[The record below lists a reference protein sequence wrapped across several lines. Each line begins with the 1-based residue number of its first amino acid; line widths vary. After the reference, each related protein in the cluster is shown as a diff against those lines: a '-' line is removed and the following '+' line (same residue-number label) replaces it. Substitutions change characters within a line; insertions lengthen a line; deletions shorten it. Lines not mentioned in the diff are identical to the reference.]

1 MVWGVG
7 NVAVGRRRRLRAILR
22 WLIVCALI
30 VGVLIVGRARLLSPL
45 VSTHR
50 AEPVTYEVNVGFT
63 AFSLY
68 RETVLFAPLSG
79 RITPLV
85 ADGKLVARNAAVVKL
100 ENPDAAEAYKAR
112 LNDLRLEADAWRS
125 AHEEEL
131 AAASERAVVAG
142 QLAFDAVLDF
152 KRGQP
157 LDSLEGAAQSF
168 YAARREVESLQQQWW
183 QRREQI
189 EGLRVLAERM
199 EDRIR
204 APEAGIARILMDGFE
219 GVMDWDVALT
229 GDLTEDLL
237 LRADDGVP
245 AWYPGSEITAG
256 APAVRILDPI
266 ALDAVLLVA
275 PEDVPSIGLLAA
287 VRVTAEGVDQVV
299 TAQVT
304 EIGPPGGDHVL
315 VRVSLDQ
322 ALPFFF
328 ENRLWEGVLTAAEVA
343 GLRIPPSALL
353 SQGDDVGV
361 FTHREGRFLWMPV
374 EVLVDE
380 DDQAIVAGIPG
391 GVEVVDNPR
400 FIRFFRLE

>member
-1 MVWGVG
+1 M
-7 NVAVGRRRRLRAILR
+7 AR

-30 VGVLIVGRARLLSPL
+30 VGVLIVGRGRLLGAL
-45 VSTHR
+45 VSTVT
-50 AEPVTYEVNVGFT
+50 AEPVTYEVKVGFT

-79 RITPLV
+79 KITPLV

-157 LDSLEGAAQSF
+157 SDALEGVAQSF
-168 YAARREVESLQQQWW
+168 YTARREVGSLQQQWR
-183 QRREQI
+183 QRWEQI
-189 EGLRVLAERM
+189 EGLRILAERM

-204 APEAGIARILMDGFE
+204 APEAGIVRILMDGFE
-219 GVMDWDVALT
+219 GIMDWDVPLT
-229 GDLTEDLL
+229 GELTEDLL
-237 LRADDGVP
+237 RRAEDGVP
-245 AWYPGSEITAG
+245 VWYPGSEIIAG
-256 APAVRILDPI
+256 APAVRILDPM
-266 ALDAVLLVA
+266 ALDAVLLVV
-275 PEDVPSIGLLAA
+275 PEDVSSLDLTGA
-287 VRVTAEGVDQVV
+287 VRVAAEGVDQTV

-304 EIGPPGGDHVL
+304 EIGPCGADHVL
-315 VRVSLDQ
+315 VRVRLDQ
-322 ALPFFF
+322 MLPFFF
-328 ENRLWEGVLTAAEVA
+328 ENRMWEGILTAAEVS

-353 SQGDDVGV
+353 SQGEDVGV
-361 FTHREGRFLWMPV
+361 FTHRAGRFLWMPV
-374 EVLVDE
+374 EVLIDE
-380 DDQAIVAGIPG
+380 QDQAIVVGIPG

-400 FIRFFRLE
+400 LIKIFRLE